1 MMYKA
6 LVIIFRIFA
15 IALALV
21 ICVAGYYYGRH
32 IPFEK
37 QWPLYEAL
45 RTTASIIF
53 AVIGAWLAIIYPE
66 RLKVSFRGGGG
77 KGGGGNGNLG
87 LLLTPAVH
95 STVILALLLLLGI
108 CAPIVKEI
116 PAVRPHVEIAR
127 GVSFVILSVL
137 TIWQVVIV
145 FMTLFPAQIVQ
156 EQIAKEAARKTID
169 EQYGKLHN
177 KKSAGSD

>member
-1 MMYKA
+1 MIYRVC
-6 LVIIFRIFA
+6 VIIFRIIVIVFTA
-15 IALALV
+15 T

-66 RLKVSFRGGGG
+66 RLKVSFRGND
-77 KGGGGNGNLG
+77 KNGGGNGNLG
-87 LLLTPAVH
+87 VLLTPAVH
-95 STVILALLLLLGI
+95 STIILALLLLLGI
-108 CAPIVKEI
+108 CAPLVKEI
-116 PAVRPHVEIAR
+116 PAVRPHVEVAR
-127 GVSFVILSVL
+127 GISFVILSIL
-137 TIWQVVIV
+137 TMWQVVIV

-156 EQIAKEAARKTID
+156 DQIAKESARKQID
-169 EQYGKLHN
+169 DQYGKLRA
-177 KKSAGSD
+177 KRDSGQK

>member
-1 MMYKA
+1 MHRVF
-6 LVIIFRIFA
+6 VIIFRIVA
-15 IALALV
+15 IMVALM
-21 ICVAGYYYGRH
+21 ICAAGYYYGRH

-66 RLKVSFRGGGG
+66 RLKVSFRGNDRGN
-77 KGGGGNGNLG
+77 GGNGNLG

-108 CAPIVKEI
+108 CAPLLKEV
-116 PAVRPHVEIAR
+116 PAVRPHVEVAR

-156 EQIAKEAARKTID
+156 EQIAKENAKKMID
-169 EQYGKLHN
+169 DQYGKLR
-177 KKSAGSD
+177 KK

>member
-1 MMYKA
+1 MFKA
-6 LVIIFRIFA
+6 IVIIFRFFA
-15 IALALV
+15 ALAALT
-21 ICVAGYYYGRH
+21 ICAAGYYYGRH

-66 RLKVSFRGGGG
+66 RLKVSFRGNG
-77 KGGGGNGNLG
+77 KGGGSNGNLG

-95 STVILALLLLLGI
+95 STIILALLLLLGI

-116 PAVRPHVEIAR
+116 PVVRPHVEMAR
-127 GVSFVILSVL
+127 GISFVILSAL
-137 TIWQVVIV
+137 TIWQVIIV

-156 EQIAKEAARKTID
+156 EQIAKESAKRAID
-169 EQYGKLHN
+169 DQYGKLRN
-177 KKSAGSD
+177 KSGTESD